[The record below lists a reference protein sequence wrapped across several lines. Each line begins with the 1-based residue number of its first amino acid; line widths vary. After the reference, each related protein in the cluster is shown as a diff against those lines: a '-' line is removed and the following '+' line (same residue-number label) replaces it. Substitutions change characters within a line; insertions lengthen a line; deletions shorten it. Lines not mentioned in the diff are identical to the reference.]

1 VDELSL
7 PHDLCIYLAPTEHL
21 MQGRGEELLRACA
34 DTDPDLGNEALGAAG
49 RRIKSEDGRRGR
61 DGDGVGS
68 GSGAGSGLRGKLSK
82 ADAPSPGLVMPRL
95 APHQPVPTLSTYR
108 LDPGTAPRAAAG
120 GSASARASSGRV
132 SRNLAMNSA
141 R

>member
-1 VDELSL
+1 M
-7 PHDLCIYLAPTEHL
+7 PTEYVTIV

-34 DTDPDLGNEALGAAG
+34 DTDPDVGNEAPGAGG
-49 RRIKSEDGRRGR
+49 RRMKSEDGRRGR

-68 GSGAGSGLRGKLSK
+68 GSGVGSGPRGKASK

-95 APHQPVPTLSTYR
+95 TPHQPVPTLSTYR
-108 LDPGTAPRAAAG
+108 LDAGTAPRAGAG
-120 GSASARASSGRV
+120 GSASARASSGRLP
-132 SRNLAMNSA
+132 RNLSMNSA

>member
-1 VDELSL
+1 
-7 PHDLCIYLAPTEHL
+7 

-34 DTDPDLGNEALGAAG
+34 DTDPDLGNEAPGAGG

-68 GSGAGSGLRGKLSK
+68 GVGSGSRGKANK

-108 LDPGTAPRAAAG
+108 LDAGTAPRAAAG
-120 GSASARASSGRV
+120 GSVSARASSGRL